1 LTKLFGK
8 PSHLLACLS
17 EQDNPDAVSWLVAGE
32 GGLQAVLEL
41 VHLFLTQ
48 PRWEEPA
55 MERAKQMYLSHY
67 RSLPKSLERA
77 TADRIMAAMMG
88 PDRCGVDA
96 ADSLLVSAQHGIIQA
111 AEACPLHITRKR
123 LLDELSSLQLVRPT
137 RNLTALV
144 HGSAGGSVTRT
155 RRRSRR

>member
-1 LTKLFGK
+1 M
-8 PSHLLACLS
+8 HLLYSSAS
-17 EQDNPDAVSWLVAGE
+17 IDDPFIWLVVGE

-48 PRWEEPA
+48 PRWEEAA

-88 PDRCGVDA
+88 PDRCVLVPPRIQRTGRTSPSERTLPTGVWV
-96 ADSLLVSAQHGIIQA
+96 LLQVMILSMHRLCVQAVSPALYGPH
-111 AEACPLHITRKR
+111 EV
-123 LLDELSSLQLVRPT
+123 LLP
-137 RNLTALV
+137 
-144 HGSAGGSVTRT
+144 
-155 RRRSRR
+155 

>member
-1 LTKLFGK
+1 MLRVR
-8 PSHLLACLS
+8 LA
-17 EQDNPDAVSWLVAGE
+17 AGE

-88 PDRCGVDA
+88 PDRCRLDG
-96 ADSLLVSAQHGIIQA
+96 ADG
-111 AEACPLHITRKR
+111 PLMTTRH
-123 LLDELSSLQLVRPT
+123 DDVWS
-137 RNLTALV
+137 
-144 HGSAGGSVTRT
+144 
-155 RRRSRR
+155 

>member
-1 LTKLFGK
+1 M
-8 PSHLLACLS
+8 
-17 EQDNPDAVSWLVAGE
+17 
-32 GGLQAVLEL
+32 LEL

-88 PDRCGVDA
+88 PDRWGADVVDSPFA
-96 ADSLLVSAQHGIIQA
+96 SNWSMKMHIVQNQNLCEGTLDVV
-111 AEACPLHITRKR
+111 LH
-123 LLDELSSLQLVRPT
+123 
-137 RNLTALV
+137 
-144 HGSAGGSVTRT
+144 H
-155 RRRSRR
+155 RRCRSQ